1 MADVYKVP
9 LVLTA
14 QPEGGYTVTSS
25 ALPEL
30 ITDLCRNSVCCGKRP
45 CRYLRLPALAG
56 IAFPKLHRAH
66 AGFSTRE
73 VIMPDA
79 VQISLRIPGTAPIQQ
94 IARLVQEVEAAGFA
108 GAGILDSQLLCRD
121 VFVTMAAAAMQTS
134 HITIFPAVTNPFTR
148 HTSVLASAMQTVEE
162 LAPGRVK
169 CIIGTGYTSA
179 STIGRKP
186 ATLAQMR
193 ACVVSLK
200 GLLAGKPVDFDG
212 TFGRLQYAAGRN
224 IPVLMAA
231 SGPKAIE
238 LAGEIADGTLLMV
251 GYTPGIVAAA
261 LEHLER
267 GARRGGRRLD
277 DLEIIWAVRTGT
289 AATTP
294 EAQRQARPIAVH
306 WGILRW
312 GAHWLKDAELQLPEF
327 EVPEAVWKIYP
338 DLSHAANWEEAIAAT
353 SFVPDE
359 VIAQLCDALG
369 LIGTPERCA
378 KRIMEMANIGV
389 TKLYLMSLQTFVGP
403 QREVAAFR
411 DRVFPILQAQGY
423 R

>member
-1 MADVYKVP
+1 MPVP
-9 LVLTA
+9 
-14 QPEGGYTVTSS
+14 
-25 ALPEL
+25 
-30 ITDLCRNSVCCGKRP
+30 
-45 CRYLRLPALAG
+45 
-56 IAFPKLHRAH
+56 
-66 AGFSTRE
+66 
-73 VIMPDA
+73 
-79 VQISLRIPGTAPIQQ
+79 VQISLRIPGTAPIQD
-94 IARLVQEVEAAGFA
+94 ITRLVRDVEAAGFA

-134 HITIFPAVTNPFTR
+134 QITIFPAVTNPFTR
-148 HTSVLASAMQTVEE
+148 HASVLAGAVQSVEE

-193 ACVVSLK
+193 ACIVSMK
-200 GLLAGKPVDFDG
+200 GLLAGQTVDFTG
-212 TFGRLQYAAGRN
+212 SPGRLQYAAGRH

-238 LAGEIADGTLLMV
+238 LAGEIADGALLMV
-251 GYTPGIVAAA
+251 GYTPKIVAAA

-289 AATTP
+289 AASTS
-294 EAQRQARPIAVH
+294 EAQRQARPIVVH
-306 WGILRW
+306 WGVLRW
-312 GAHWLKDAELQLPEF
+312 GAHWLDDAGLELPDF
-327 EVPEAVWKIYP
+327 EIPEAVRKIYP

-359 VIAQLCDALG
+359 VVAQLCEAFG
-369 LIGTPERCA
+369 LVGTPEHCA
-378 KRIMEMANIGV
+378 QRIVRMADVGV
-389 TKLYLMSLQTFVGP
+389 TKLYLMSFQTFVGP
-403 QREVAAFR
+403 QQEVAAFR
-411 DRVFPILQAQGY
+411 ERVFPILKAQGY
-423 R
+423 H